1 MTVLCLALVLTGL
14 EGLRDAGWD
23 AAYRTDYAAARARF
37 TELARVFPRHPAGD
51 LALASVTWQEYLF
64 QQRRLSSSVYSKDS
78 KFYAGASRT
87 KEGSEGEAVEP
98 AADLEFQGHLG
109 RAMEKAQ
116 AMVDARPESAE
127 ALYYLGA
134 VYGVRAAYAMSAQR
148 RFMAALRDGV
158 RSVKLHQRV
167 IALDPSFVDAY
178 LTLGTYHYAV
188 GCVPQP
194 FRMIATMAGVR
205 GGKAK
210 GMGELELVV
219 RKGGGNR
226 EDARAV
232 LIALY
237 RYEGRPGA
245 ALAELEA
252 YSAKYPE
259 NLLVR
264 VERGATLAQMRRAGA
279 AALVFEELLRGKDQ
293 RVRDLVLVQYGEAL
307 ALEGSYLLA
316 GERFGSVEAGS
327 PLAGQA
333 YVRAGQCFDLA
344 GKRGEAVR
352 FYRAYLG
359 MAGSEEGRKSVEEW
373 VQKGYRTNPR

>member
-64 QQRRLSSSVYSKDS
+64 KQRRLSSSVYSKDS
-78 KFYAGASRT
+78 TFYAEGA
-87 KEGSEGEAVEP
+87 AVE
-98 AADLEFQGHLG
+98 ASVDLEFQGHLG

-116 AMVDARPESAE
+116 AMVDGRPESAE

-167 IALDPSFVDAY
+167 IGLDPSFVDAY

-188 GCVPQP
+188 GCIPQP

-210 GMGELELVV
+210 GMGELEMVV
-219 RKGGGNR
+219 RKGAFNR
-226 EDARAV
+226 DDARAV

-259 NLLVR
+259 NLLLR
-264 VERGATLAQMRRAGA
+264 VEMAATLAQMRRAGA
-279 AALVFEELLRGKDQ
+279 AALLFEELLRGKDQ
-293 RVRDLVLVQYGEAL
+293 RVRDLVLMQYGEAL
-307 ALEGSYLLA
+307 AVERSYLLA
-316 GERFGSVEAGS
+316 GERFGGVEAGS

-359 MAGSEEGRKSVEEW
+359 MAGGGEGRKRVEEW
-373 VQKGYRTNPR
+373 VRKGYSGK